1 MSFRERIYAFME
13 SVKTFIMVCVFLGDY
28 FKGDLHWA
36 SHVRTSFVDLG
47 SKFMVTAASR
57 SPHFFFLS
65 VFLFSVLV

>member
-28 FKGDLHWA
+28 LKGDLHWA

-47 SKFMVTAASR
+47 QSSWSLQHRAHR
-57 SPHFFFLS
+57 IFFSLS